1 MTSHVGLIKG
11 GELTLQIENEFNYNP
26 RKFDLIIST
35 NQTIF
40 DLKQM
45 IGLKIEK
52 FWEQIAI

>member
-35 NQTIF
+35 N
-40 DLKQM
+40 
-45 IGLKIEK
+45 
-52 FWEQIAI
+52 